1 MDLGSDSPVL
11 RWGQR
16 KSYDVFVVYMSGFLS
31 YSTSVIIFTT

>member
-11 RWGQR
+11 RRGQR

-31 YSTSVIIFTT
+31 YFSLIIFTT

>member
-16 KSYDVFVVYMSGFLS
+16 KSYDVFVYMSGFLS
-31 YSTSVIIFTT
+31 YFSLIIFTT